1 MKRMG
6 AVVVA
11 AAVACGVNFASDAC
25 ARIVAVE
32 IEKTEPFAA
41 GTAFGG
47 AGEYVRVVGKAR
59 GELDPRDPRNRGI
72 VNLEKAPRNARG
84 MVEYETDLFI
94 LRPADPAK
102 GNGKLLFEIN
112 NRGRKFLNVWIM
124 DAAPV
129 AAGAIND
136 PRAAEHAGNGL
147 FLRQGYTIAWSGWD
161 ADAPRAG
168 SGLAME
174 VPIAANGAA
183 PIVRMIRDELVSGT
197 RQAPVESFR
206 LSYPAATL
214 DTAQATLTVRRKE
227 AYAKAAIPPS
237 GWAYID
243 ARTIKLLPDG
253 TKPEPGALY
262 ELTYPA
268 KDPKVLGIGY
278 AATRDVVSFL
288 RYAAR
293 DDAGTANPVGRP
305 ITHALGVGISQ
316 SGRYLRDHISQGFNQ
331 DESKRKVFDGVLAH
345 ISGIGRVFHN
355 AEFGQP
361 FRTNTQHEDH
371 TYPENAFPFAAAMTT
386 DPATGQRGAL
396 WRGDGFDPL
405 LIEVNTST
413 EYWQKGASLLH
424 TDPLGRHD
432 LALDRTARVFMVAGT
447 QHGGRAGLT
456 PAAGPC
462 VNPRNPH
469 SPAPALR
476 ALLVALDEWVTS
488 GKAPPDSRVPTL
500 KAGTLVPPDRTG
512 FPAIPGAAVARE
524 VNQVALF
531 GDWVKPDARPRTPY
545 RPLVA
550 KVDATGNETAGIR
563 LPDIAVPVATYTG
576 WNLYKAPFPEG
587 ELCDRDGSFFPL
599 ARTKAE
605 RQAKND
611 PRPSLEELYGD
622 HPGYVRQVEAAAAA
636 LVRQRL
642 LLQEDAD
649 GYIQRARRTDPFK
662 S

>member
-1 MKRMG
+1 MNRLG
-6 AVVVA
+6 VGIA
-11 AAVACGVNFASDAC
+11 AAVCMLGFASSAD
-25 ARIVAVE
+25 ARIVALE
-32 IEKTEPFAA
+32 IEKSEPFAP
-41 GTAFGG
+41 GTTFGA
-47 AGEYVRVVGKAR
+47 AGEYVRIVGKAR
-59 GELDPRDPRNRGI
+59 GELDPANPVNKGI
-72 VNLEKAPRNARG
+72 INLDKAPRNARG
-84 MVEYETDLFI
+84 MVEYETDMFI

-102 GNGKLLFEIN
+102 GNGTLLYEVN
-112 NRGRKFLNVWIM
+112 NRGRKFLNVWLM

-136 PRAAEHAGNGL
+136 PRTAEHAGNGF

-161 ADAPRAG
+161 PDAPRTG
-168 SGLAME
+168 SGMAMT
-174 VPIAANGAA
+174 VPVATNSGQ
-183 PIVRMIRDELVSGT
+183 PIIRTIRDELVSGT
-197 RQAPVESFR
+197 RQPLVDAFR

-214 DTAQATLTVRRKE
+214 DQAQATLTVRRKE
-227 AYAKAAIPPS
+227 AYAKTTIPAS
-237 GWAYID
+237 GWAYTD
-243 ARTIKLLPDG
+243 PRTIRLLPDG
-253 TKPEPGALY
+253 TRPEPGSLY

-293 DDAGTANPVGRP
+293 DVAGAANPAGAP
-305 ITHALGVGISQ
+305 IKHALGVGISQ

-371 TYPENAFPFAAAMTT
+371 TYPENAFPFAAASVK
-386 DPATGQRGAL
+386 DPVSGKTGAL

-432 LALDRTARVFMVAGT
+432 LALDRNARVFMVAGT
-447 QHGGRAGLT
+447 QHGGRAGLDT
-456 PAAGPC
+456 SLGPC

-476 ALLVALDEWVTS
+476 ALIVALDQWVTS
-488 GKAPPDSRVPTL
+488 GRAPPDSRVPTL
-500 KAGTLVPPDRTG
+500 KSGTLVEPDRTG
-512 FPAIPGAAVARE
+512 FPTIPGAAVARE
-524 VNQVALF
+524 MNAIALF
-531 GDWVKPDARPRTPY
+531 GDWVKPDPHAKAPY

-550 KVDATGNETAGIR
+550 KVGPDGNETAGIR
-563 LPDIAVPVATYTG
+563 LPDIAAPVATYTG

-587 ELCDRDGSFFPL
+587 ELCDRDGSYLPF
-599 ARTKAE
+599 AKTRAE
-605 RQAKND
+605 RAAKND

-622 HPGYVRQVEAAAAA
+622 HAGYIRKVEAAAAA
-636 LVRQRL
+636 LVKERL

-649 GYIQRARRTDPFK
+649 RYIERARRTDPFK